1 MYVPVVSAMHRVGSA
16 GNTNNSSRPRKEK
29 RLTYVLND
37 ADDTKVNWFL
47 NKLCFRYYFILFFLL
62 GQRVIFT
69 LLSQVIENEVNC
81 AYDIANFLRNLS
93 VTCPGVL
100 VYSKNVLL
108 LLILTEFL
116 VLQIKK
122 KAPCCIAT
130 NTMNVPHPF

>member
-81 AYDIANFLRNLS
+81 AYDIAIFLRNLS

-100 VYSKNVLL
+100 VYS
-108 LLILTEFL
+108 
-116 VLQIKK
+116 
-122 KAPCCIAT
+122 
-130 NTMNVPHPF
+130 